1 MVLKLGVHLSAEQ
14 LRKSFEEI
22 DSDGG
27 GTLGF
32 EEFETFLEKG
42 AQGGHDGGGGGAF
55 AGLADALRKE
65 VKNAKNALEMASKI
79 SESGRYFGGM

>member
-14 LRKSFEEI
+14 LRKAFEEI

-32 EEFETFLEKG
+32 EEFEIFLEKG
-42 AQGGHDGGGGGAF
+42 AQGHDGCGDNPF

-65 VKNAKNALEMASKI
+65 VKNAKNAIEMASKI

>member
-1 MVLKLGVHLSAEQ
+1 MVLKLGVRLSAEQ
-14 LRKSFEEI
+14 LRKAFEDI

-32 EEFETFLEKG
+32 EEFEVFLEKG
-42 AQGGHDGGGGGAF
+42 AESGHDGGNNPF

-65 VKNAKNALEMASKI
+65 VKNARNALEMASKI